1 MLWLPGEAL
10 GSPMRTRDDIAG
22 FLINLDR
29 SPDRLRASA
38 RQLDDLGLSWSRV
51 SAFDGQVADPAL
63 WSGINRGRFES
74 NVGRPIT
81 ASEIA
86 LHLSHGAAMRA
97 FEQSSAR
104 FGVIFEDDLF
114 IDDIAA
120 FRDVVAALMR
130 HCDAWDIVKL
140 SGVHRNPLPVPL
152 LRLREKYMLG
162 APLLKTTSAVAYMM
176 NHRAAKAVLASLEP
190 IDDHFD
196 HRFDQPW
203 RYALRYRVV
212 TPFPVREQ
220 PATPSTL
227 DYSKR
232 AAKFA
237 LFRRRKALYYRMSI
251 GLQRLAYNARQ
262 GFFVFSLLEIA
273 RRMG

>member
-1 MLWLPGEAL
+1 MLA
-10 GSPMRTRDDIAG
+10 RDEIAG

-38 RQLDDLGLSWSRV
+38 RQLDDIGVTWSRV
-51 SAFDGQVADPAL
+51 AALDGHLAGPAL
-63 WSGINRGRFES
+63 WSGIDRGRFER

-97 FEQSSAR
+97 FEQSPAR
-104 FGVIFEDDLF
+104 FGLIFEDDLF
-114 IDDIAA
+114 IEDIPS
-120 FRDVVAALMR
+120 FRDVIAALMR
-130 HCDAWDIVKL
+130 HRAAWDIVKL
-140 SGVHRNPLPVPL
+140 AGVHRNPLPVAQ
-152 LRLREKYMLG
+152 LRLHGKYVLG
-162 APLLKTTSAVAYMM
+162 APLLKTTGAVAYMM
-176 NHRAAKAVLASLEP
+176 NRRAATAVMASREP

-212 TPFPVREQ
+212 TPFPVRER

-232 AAKFA
+232 AAKFS
-237 LFRRRKALYYRMSI
+237 LFRRRKALHYRMSI
-251 GLQRLAYNARQ
+251 GLRRLAYNARQ
-262 GFFVFSLLEIA
+262 GFFVF
-273 RRMG
+273 RR